1 MVTNTNSYIHLINPD
16 VCPHLHLTPLCPEQG
31 NPVPKSSISVNIHGF
46 GLFCTKTMISSND
59 STQGGANQQA
69 AHVK

>member
-1 MVTNTNSYIHLINPD
+1 MVTNTNSYMHLINPD
-16 VCPHLHLTPLCPEQG
+16 VCPHLHLTPLRTEQG
-31 NPVPKSSISVNIHGF
+31 NPIPKSLISVNIHGF
-46 GLFCTKTMISSND
+46 GLFCTKNTISSND

>member
-16 VCPHLHLTPLCPEQG
+16 VGRHLDSTPMCAEQG
-31 NPVPKSSISVNIHGF
+31 NSVPKLSISINIHGF
-46 GLFCTKTMISSND
+46 GLFCTKIKISSYD

>member
-16 VCPHLHLTPLCPEQG
+16 VRGHLYSTPLCPEQG

-46 GLFCTKTMISSND
+46 GLFCTKSTISSND